1 MYKRILLFCLTVVCC
16 AIAVQAQHVTVAGR
30 ITDDDSHKPIEFASI
45 LMKENGYWAITDADG
60 MFSIKNMPMGKAT
73 LTIQCL
79 GYATRQLTI
88 DITKDI
94 PRLHIT
100 LKQETLKL
108 DEVTVTAQRK
118 QNEATT
124 SYTIDRTALDQQ
136 QILNLGDIATL
147 LPGGKSVNPTLMD
160 DSRMALRS
168 GSQEKGFASFGTAIE
183 VDGMRMDNNAAAGE
197 TAGASTRS
205 ISASNIE
212 SVEIVT
218 GIPSVEYGDLS
229 NGVVKVN
236 TRKGKSPFIVEGK
249 LNQHTRQIALNKGF
263 ELGRNL
269 GVLNVSV
276 EHARSFSDAASPH
289 TAYQRNN
296 LSLHYMNI
304 FLRETTPL
312 TLNVGMTG
320 NIGGYNAEADPDNE
334 LDDYSKSRDNM
345 LRGHFE
351 LNWLLNK
358 RWITN
363 LSLRGAFS
371 TSDRTSENYTHAN
384 SATTL
389 AYIHTMNE
397 GYFMAQDYDQLLTSS
412 PSYLLNSVV
421 LGPTGYWHVKQ
432 YQESKPMNWSLR
444 LKGDWTRRFGEVMS
458 RLMMGTEYTGSR
470 NNGRGTYYDDMRYAP
485 TWREY
490 RYDDLPTLHNIALY
504 AEEKATI
511 KTGKLSRL
519 ELTAGLRDDIT
530 MIKGSDYGTIN
541 SLSPR
546 FNGRYVFWQNRRKR
560 WVSELSIH
568 AGWGKSVKLPSFQ
581 ILYPT
586 PSYYDTEVFRSQS
599 TADNTTVSAWYSR
612 PSKAIYNPDLRWQ
625 YTNQT
630 DIGVEL
636 NIKGTRV
643 SLSAFHHRTHNPYMA
658 SNVYTPFSYNYTP
671 VSSIETALTDI
682 KDNYIKKEYID
693 KGLTP
698 PRIEELPDFL
708 NILPENRI
716 FTINPNTGVV
726 TMSDASGMATPYLP
740 DHLTYKNRRFYQTN
754 TRYVN
759 SSPFDR
765 YGLEWIIDFKQIKS
779 LNTSLR
785 FDGNYYYYK
794 SADETLFASMNNSNT
809 KMTGT
814 QEPYQYIG
822 WYRGTNS
829 TGSATTSV
837 ANGAISKAL
846 NLNTTITTHI
856 PKIRLIIALRLEASL
871 YNYRKAIS
879 ELDGA
884 ERGIVLDSQKDYI
897 GTPYDGT
904 TENKYIAVYPEY
916 YSTWDKPDERRPF
929 QHEFLQTK
937 KDLDRTKAEYDMML
951 KDPSITEAQRTAKYN
966 EMKGF
971 ENHYNDLCNLVVK
984 SNTPYVLNPNRISAY
999 YSANLSI
1006 TKEIGDHVSLSFYA
1020 NNFFN
1025 NMKTVHSSQTDLDM
1039 SLFSSSYI
1047 PSYYYGLSLRLKL

>member
-1 MYKRILLFCLTVVCC
+1 MYKRIILLFLLIGYGLSTTL
-16 AIAVQAQHVTVAGR
+16 AQHVIVAGR
-30 ITDDDSHKPIEFASI
+30 ITDDDTHKPIAFATI
-45 LMKENGYWAITDADG
+45 LMKENGYWAITGDDG
-60 MFSIKNMPMGKAT
+60 SFSMKNIPVGKAT

-79 GYATRQLTI
+79 GYATRQLTL
-88 DITKDI
+88 DIVKDI
-94 PRLHIT
+94 PRLRIT

-118 QNEATT
+118 NNESTT
-124 SYTIDRTALDQQ
+124 SYIIDRTALDNQ
-136 QILNLGDIATL
+136 QIVSVSDLSTL
-147 LPGGKSVNPTLMD
+147 LPGGKTVNATLMND
-160 DSRMALRS
+160 NRMALRS
-168 GSQEKGFASFGTAIE
+168 GSQEGGNASFGTAIE
-183 VDGMRMDNNAAAGE
+183 VDGIRIDNNAAAGE
-197 TAGASTRS
+197 TAGASTRA
-205 ISASNIE
+205 ISSSNIE

-249 LNQHTRQIALNKGF
+249 MNQHTKQIALNKGF
-263 ELGRNL
+263 DLGHNK
-269 GVLNVSV
+269 GVLNASI
-276 EHARSFSDAASPH
+276 EHAKSFSNIASPH
-289 TAYQRNN
+289 TAYQRNI

-304 FLRETTPL
+304 FMRESAPL
-312 TLNVGMTG
+312 TLNVGVTG
-320 NIGGYNAEADPDNE
+320 NIGGYHTEADPDNE
-334 LDDYSKSRDNM
+334 LDDYSKVRDNA
-345 LRGHFE
+345 LRANFE

-371 TSDRTSENYTHAN
+371 TSDRTSESSAHTN

-389 AYIHTMNE
+389 AYIHAMNE
-397 GYFMAQDYDQLLTSS
+397 GYFIATNYDSN
-412 PSYLLNSVV
+412 PDAPVI
-421 LGPTGYWHVKQ
+421 LGPTGYWNVKQ
-432 YQESKPMNWSLR
+432 YSASKPMNWSLR
-444 LKGDWTRRFGEVMS
+444 LKGDWTRRFGKVMS
-458 RLMMGTEYTGSR
+458 RLMLGAEYTGSR
-470 NNGRGTYYDDMRYAP
+470 NNGRGTYYDDLRYAP
-485 TWREY
+485 TWREF
-490 RYDDLPTLHNIALY
+490 RHDDLPTLNNIALY
-504 AEEKATI
+504 AEEKVTI
-511 KTGKLSRL
+511 KTSKLSRM

-530 MIKGSDYGTIN
+530 MISGSDYGTVN

-546 FNGRYVFWQNRRKR
+546 FNGRYIFWQNRRKHTITDL
-560 WVSELSIH
+560 VLH

-599 TADNTTVSAWYSR
+599 TADNTTLSAWYCR
-612 PSKAIYNPDLRWQ
+612 PSKAIYNPDLKWQ

-630 DIGVEL
+630 DIGIEM
-636 NIKGTRV
+636 NIKGTRI
-643 SLSAFHHRTHNPYMA
+643 SLSAFHHRTYNAYMA

-671 VSSIETALTDI
+671 VASLENVSIPSADRIYT
-682 KDNYIKKEYID
+682 ID
-693 KGLTP
+693 QEG
-698 PRIEELPDFL
+698 I
-708 NILPENRI
+708 I
-716 FTINPNTGVV
+716 TISDATG
-726 TMSDASGMATPYLP
+726 TMSPIRLDVDQNGNKLYNT
-740 DHLTYKNRRFYQTN
+740 RRFYQTN
-754 TRYVN
+754 TRYIN
-759 SSPFDR
+759 ASPIDR
-765 YGLEWIIDFKQIKS
+765 YGLEWIVDFKQIKA

-785 FDGNYYYYK
+785 LDGNYYYYK

-829 TGSATTSV
+829 AGAAVTSV

-856 PKIRLIIALRLEASL
+856 PKIRLIVALRLEATL
-871 YNYRKAIS
+871 YNYHKAIS

-884 ERGIVLDSQKDYI
+884 VRGIALNSQADYV
-897 GTPYDGT
+897 GTPFDSN

-916 YSTWDKPDERRPF
+916 YSTWDNPDEKIPF
-929 QHEFLQTK
+929 AEKFLWAK
-937 KDLDRTKAEYDMML
+937 GN
-951 KDPSITEAQRTAKYN
+951 DPTL
-966 EMKGF
+966 
-971 ENHYNDLCNLVVK
+971 YNDLCNLVVK
-984 SNTPYVLNPNRISAY
+984 SNTPYTMDPNRISAY

-1006 TKEIGDHVSLSFYA
+1006 TKEIGDHVSVSFYA

-1025 NMKTVHSSQTDLDM
+1025 NMKTVHSSQTDLNT

>member
-1 MYKRILLFCLTVVCC
+1 MYKRIILLFLLIGYGLSTTL
-16 AIAVQAQHVTVAGR
+16 AQHVIVAGR
-30 ITDDDSHKPIEFASI
+30 ITDDDTHKPIAFATI
-45 LMKENGYWAITDADG
+45 LMKENGYWAITGDDG
-60 MFSIKNMPMGKAT
+60 SFSMKNIPVGKAT

-79 GYATRQLTI
+79 GYATRQLTL
-88 DITKDI
+88 DIVKDI
-94 PRLHIT
+94 PRLRIT

-108 DEVTVTAQRK
+108 DEVTITAQRK
-118 QNEATT
+118 NNESTT
-124 SYTIDRTALDQQ
+124 SYTIDRTALDNQ
-136 QILNLGDIATL
+136 QIISVSDLSTL
-147 LPGGKSVNPTLMD
+147 LPGGKTVNSTLMND
-160 DSRMALRS
+160 TRMALRS
-168 GSQEKGFASFGTAIE
+168 GIQEGGNASFGTAIE
-183 VDGMRMDNNAAAGE
+183 VDGIRLDNNAAVGE

-205 ISASNIE
+205 ISSSNIE

-249 LNQHTRQIALNKGF
+249 MNQHTKQIALNKGF
-263 ELGRNL
+263 DLGHNK
-269 GVLNVSV
+269 GVLNASI
-276 EHARSFSDAASPH
+276 EHAKSFSNIASPH
-289 TAYQRNN
+289 TAYQRNI

-304 FLRETTPL
+304 FMRESAPL
-312 TLNVGMTG
+312 TLNVGVTG
-320 NIGGYNAEADPDNE
+320 NIGGYHTEADPDNE
-334 LDDYSKSRDNM
+334 LDDYSKVRDNA
-345 LRGHFE
+345 LRANFE

-371 TSDRTSENYTHAN
+371 TSDRTSESSAHTN

-389 AYIHTMNE
+389 AYIHAMNE
-397 GYFMAQDYDQLLTSS
+397 GYFIATNYDSN
-412 PSYLLNSVV
+412 PDAPVI
-421 LGPTGYWHVKQ
+421 LGPTGYWNVKQ
-432 YQESKPMNWSLR
+432 YSASKPMNWSLR
-444 LKGDWTRRFGEVMS
+444 LKGDWTRRFGKVMS
-458 RLMMGTEYTGSR
+458 RLMLGAEYTGSR
-470 NNGRGTYYDDMRYAP
+470 NNGRGTYYDDLRYAP
-485 TWREY
+485 TWREL
-490 RYDDLPTLHNIALY
+490 RHDDLPTLNNIALY
-504 AEEKATI
+504 AEEKVTI
-511 KTGKLSRL
+511 KTSKLSRM

-530 MIKGSDYGTIN
+530 MISGSDYGTVN

-546 FNGRYVFWQNRRKR
+546 FNGRYIFWQNRRKHTITDL
-560 WVSELSIH
+560 VLH

-599 TADNTTVSAWYSR
+599 TADNTTLSAWYCR
-612 PSKAIYNPDLRWQ
+612 PSKAIYNPDLKWQ

-630 DIGVEL
+630 DIGIEM
-636 NIKGTRV
+636 NIKGTRI
-643 SLSAFHHRTHNPYMA
+643 SLSAFHHRTYNAYMA

-671 VSSIETALTDI
+671 VASLENVSIPSADRIYT
-682 KDNYIKKEYID
+682 ID
-693 KGLTP
+693 QEG
-698 PRIEELPDFL
+698 I
-708 NILPENRI
+708 I
-716 FTINPNTGVV
+716 TISDATG
-726 TMSDASGMATPYLP
+726 TMSPIRLDVDQNGNKLYNT
-740 DHLTYKNRRFYQTN
+740 RRFYQTN
-754 TRYVN
+754 TRYIN
-759 SSPFDR
+759 ASPIDR
-765 YGLEWIIDFKQIKS
+765 YGLEWMIDFKQIKA

-785 FDGNYYYYK
+785 LDGNYYYYK

-829 TGSATTSV
+829 AGAAVTSV

-856 PKIRLIIALRLEASL
+856 PKIRLIVALRLEATL
-871 YNYRKAIS
+871 YNYHKAIS

-884 ERGIVLDSQKDYI
+884 VRGIALNSQADYV
-897 GTPYDGT
+897 GTPFDSN

-916 YSTWDKPDERRPF
+916 YSTWDNPDEKIPF
-929 QHEFLQTK
+929 AEKFLWA
-937 KDLDRTKAEYDMML
+937 KDN
-951 KDPSITEAQRTAKYN
+951 DPTL
-966 EMKGF
+966 
-971 ENHYNDLCNLVVK
+971 YNDLCNLVVK
-984 SNTPYVLNPNRISAY
+984 SNTPYTMDANRISAY

-1006 TKEIGDHVSLSFYA
+1006 TKEIGDHVSVSFYA

-1025 NMKTVHSSQTDLDM
+1025 NMKTVHSSQTDLNT

>member
-1 MYKRILLFCLTVVCC
+1 MYKRIILLFLLIGYGLSTTL
-16 AIAVQAQHVTVAGR
+16 AQHVIVAGR
-30 ITDDDSHKPIEFASI
+30 ITDDDTHKPIAFATI
-45 LMKENGYWAITDADG
+45 LMKENGYWAITGDDG
-60 MFSIKNMPMGKAT
+60 SFSMKNIPVGKAT

-79 GYATRQLTI
+79 GYATRQLTL
-88 DITKDI
+88 DIVKDI
-94 PRLHIT
+94 PRLRIT

-118 QNEATT
+118 NNESTT
-124 SYTIDRTALDQQ
+124 SYIIDRTALDNQ
-136 QILNLGDIATL
+136 QIVSVSDLSTL
-147 LPGGKSVNPTLMD
+147 LPGGKTVNATLMND
-160 DSRMALRS
+160 NRMALRS
-168 GSQEKGFASFGTAIE
+168 GSQEGGNASFGTAIE
-183 VDGMRMDNNAAAGE
+183 VDGIRIDNNAAAGE
-197 TAGASTRS
+197 TAGASTRA
-205 ISASNIE
+205 ISSSNIE

-249 LNQHTRQIALNKGF
+249 MNQHTKQIALNKGF
-263 ELGRNL
+263 DLGHNK
-269 GVLNVSV
+269 GVLNASI
-276 EHARSFSDAASPH
+276 EHAKSFSNIASPH
-289 TAYQRNN
+289 TAYQRNI

-304 FLRETTPL
+304 FMRESAPL
-312 TLNVGMTG
+312 TLNVGVTG
-320 NIGGYNAEADPDNE
+320 NIGGYHAEADPDNE
-334 LDDYSKSRDNM
+334 LDDYSKVRDNA
-345 LRGHFE
+345 LRANFE

-371 TSDRTSENYTHAN
+371 TSDRTSESSAHTN

-389 AYIHTMNE
+389 AYIHAMNE
-397 GYFMAQDYDQLLTSS
+397 GYFIATNYDSN
-412 PSYLLNSVV
+412 PDAPVI
-421 LGPTGYWHVKQ
+421 LGPTGYWNVKQ
-432 YQESKPMNWSLR
+432 YSASKPMNWSLR
-444 LKGDWTRRFGEVMS
+444 LKGDWTRRFGKVMS
-458 RLMMGTEYTGSR
+458 RLMLGAEYTGSR
-470 NNGRGTYYDDMRYAP
+470 NNGRGTYYDDLRYAP
-485 TWREY
+485 TWREF
-490 RYDDLPTLHNIALY
+490 RHDDLPTLNNIALY
-504 AEEKATI
+504 AEEKVTI
-511 KTGKLSRL
+511 KTSKLSRM

-530 MIKGSDYGTIN
+530 MISGSDYGTVN

-546 FNGRYVFWQNRRKR
+546 FNGRYIFWQNRRKHTITDL
-560 WVSELSIH
+560 VLH

-599 TADNTTVSAWYSR
+599 TADNTTLSAWYCR
-612 PSKAIYNPDLRWQ
+612 PSKAIYNPDLKWQ

-630 DIGVEL
+630 DIGIEM
-636 NIKGTRV
+636 NIKGTRI
-643 SLSAFHHRTHNPYMA
+643 SLSAFHHRTYNAYMA

-671 VSSIETALTDI
+671 VASLENVSIPSADRIYT
-682 KDNYIKKEYID
+682 ID
-693 KGLTP
+693 QEG
-698 PRIEELPDFL
+698 I
-708 NILPENRI
+708 I
-716 FTINPNTGVV
+716 TISDATG
-726 TMSDASGMATPYLP
+726 TMSPIRLDIDQNGNKLYNT
-740 DHLTYKNRRFYQTN
+740 RRFYQTN

-759 SSPFDR
+759 ASPLDR
-765 YGLEWIIDFKQIKS
+765 YGLEWIVDFKQIKA

-785 FDGNYYYYK
+785 LDGNYYYYK
-794 SADETLFASMNNSNT
+794 SEDETLFASMHNSNT

-829 TGSATTSV
+829 AGAAVTSV

-856 PKIRLIIALRLEASL
+856 PKIRLIVALRLEATL
-871 YNYRKAIS
+871 YNYHKAIS

-884 ERGIVLDSQKDYI
+884 VRGIALNSQADYV
-897 GTPYDGT
+897 GTPFDSN

-916 YSTWDKPDERRPF
+916 YSTWDNPDEKIPF
-929 QHEFLQTK
+929 AEKFLWA
-937 KDLDRTKAEYDMML
+937 KDN
-951 KDPSITEAQRTAKYN
+951 DPTL
-966 EMKGF
+966 
-971 ENHYNDLCNLVVK
+971 YNDLCNLVVK
-984 SNTPYVLNPNRISAY
+984 SNTPYTMDPNRISAY

-1006 TKEIGDHVSLSFYA
+1006 TKEIGDHVSVSFYA

-1025 NMKTVHSSQTDLDM
+1025 NMKTVHSSQTDLNT

>member
-1 MYKRILLFCLTVVCC
+1 MHKRIILLLLIIGCGLSTTL
-16 AIAVQAQHVTVAGR
+16 AQHVIVAGR
-30 ITDDDSHKPIEFASI
+30 ITDDDTHKPIAFATI
-45 LMKENGYWAITDADG
+45 LMKENGYWAITGDDG
-60 MFSIKNMPMGKAT
+60 SFSMKNIPVGKAT

-79 GYATRQLTI
+79 GYATRQLTL
-88 DITKDI
+88 DIIKDI
-94 PRLHIT
+94 PRLRIT

-118 QNEATT
+118 NNESTT
-124 SYTIDRTALDQQ
+124 SYTIDRTALDNQ
-136 QILNLGDIATL
+136 QIVSVSDLSTL
-147 LPGGKSVNPTLMD
+147 LPGGKTVNATLMN

-168 GSQEKGFASFGTAIE
+168 GSQEGGNASFGTAIE
-183 VDGMRMDNNAAAGE
+183 VDGIRIDNNAAAGE
-197 TAGASTRS
+197 TAGASTRA
-205 ISASNIE
+205 ISSSNIE

-249 LNQHTRQIALNKGF
+249 MNQHTKQIALNKGF
-263 ELGRNL
+263 DLGHNK
-269 GVLNVSV
+269 GVLNASI
-276 EHARSFSDAASPH
+276 EHAKSFSNIASPH
-289 TAYQRNN
+289 TAYQRNI

-304 FLRETTPL
+304 FMRESAPF
-312 TLNVGMTG
+312 TLNVGVTG
-320 NIGGYNAEADPDNE
+320 NIGGYHAEADPDNE
-334 LDDYSKSRDNM
+334 LDDYSKVRDNA
-345 LRGHFE
+345 LRANFE

-371 TSDRTSENYTHAN
+371 TSDRTSESSAHTN

-389 AYIHTMNE
+389 AYIHAMNE
-397 GYFMAQDYDQLLTSS
+397 GYFIATNYDSN
-412 PSYLLNSVV
+412 PDAPVI
-421 LGPTGYWHVKQ
+421 LGPTGYWNVKQ
-432 YQESKPMNWSLR
+432 YSASKPMNWSLR
-444 LKGDWTRRFGEVMS
+444 LKGDWTQRFGKVMS
-458 RLMMGTEYTGSR
+458 RLMLGAEYTGSR
-470 NNGRGTYYDDMRYAP
+470 NNGRGTYYDDLRYAP
-485 TWREY
+485 TWREF
-490 RYDDLPTLHNIALY
+490 RHDDLPTLNNLALY
-504 AEEKATI
+504 AEEKVTI
-511 KTGKLSRL
+511 NTGKLSRM

-530 MIKGSDYGTIN
+530 MISGSDYGTVN

-546 FNGRYVFWQNRRKR
+546 FNGRYIFWQNRRKHTITDL
-560 WVSELSIH
+560 VLH

-599 TADNTTVSAWYSR
+599 TADNTTLSAWYCR
-612 PSKAIYNPDLRWQ
+612 PSKAIYNPDLKWQ

-630 DIGVEL
+630 DIGIEM

-643 SLSAFHHRTHNPYMA
+643 SLSAFHHRTYNAYMA

-671 VSSIETALTDI
+671 ISSIEKALNGI
-682 KDNYIKKEYID
+682 KDNYLKELDEQGIAHPD
-693 KGLTP
+693 K
-698 PRIEELPDFL
+698 LPDYL
-708 NILPENRI
+708 NLLPENRI
-716 FTINPNTGVV
+716 FTIDPKTGVI
-726 TMSDASGMATPYLP
+726 TLHDATGMTTSYLP
-740 DHLTYKNRRFYQTN
+740 DHLDYNTRRFYQTN
-754 TRYVN
+754 IRYIN
-759 SSPFDR
+759 ASPIDR
-765 YGLEWIIDFKQIKS
+765 YGLEWIVDFKQIKA

-785 FDGNYYYYK
+785 LDGNYYYYK

-829 TGSATTSV
+829 AGAAVTSV

-856 PKIRLIIALRLEASL
+856 PKIRLIVALRLEATL
-871 YNYRKAIS
+871 YNYHKAIS

-884 ERGIVLDSQKDYI
+884 VRGIALNSQADYTGDAFDSN
-897 GTPYDGT
+897 

-916 YSTWDKPDERRPF
+916 YSTWDNPDEKIPF
-929 QHEFLQTK
+929 AEKFLWA
-937 KDLDRTKAEYDMML
+937 KDN
-951 KDPSITEAQRTAKYN
+951 DPTL
-966 EMKGF
+966 
-971 ENHYNDLCNLVVK
+971 YNDLCNLVVK
-984 SNTPYVLNPNRISAY
+984 SNTPYAMDPNRISAY
-999 YSANLSI
+999 YSANLSV
-1006 TKEIGDHVSLSFYA
+1006 TKEIGDHVSVSFYA

-1025 NMKTVHSSQTDLDM
+1025 NMKTVHSSQTDLNT